1 MNDSNIEELNLNMC
15 RTSQHNK
22 IFACAAALLLTCGLF
37 LATPIKAHATQVITS
52 IDSTMTITMR
62 QSSDD
67 GSTDEDASGD
77 GSTTGDSTSSDE
89 KSSNE
94 NVKSSAASSKKDGS
108 LPRTGVCLLAV
119 IGMIAFCA
127 GSAYCLL
134 ESKKRSFV
142 QGAYARKTSR
152 GVYMR
157 PQNPDGAKRRV
168 IVVAVAAV
176 LLAGLCFCAF
186 VLKTDALAET
196 TDSMIKCDSSVKIDE
211 SGNVVSSGVTVENNS
226 AKVVGIENAVAP
238 TELSGWQATFAS
250 RTVPSKSSVSG
261 TWDGTTVPS
270 DIVAEVKSNGSA
282 TLTFQL
288 EVTYDNEDGKTDT
301 KELDYSLFSLEEG
314 EWVYDKTQKTPEV
327 ICTGTLIKD
336 TDYTVVYGEN
346 VNAGEGTV
354 TITGIGSYSGSKDFK
369 FTIAKAKL
377 TVTGIKV
384 NSKTY
389 DGTTSAT
396 FNYDD
401 ISVAGKVAG
410 DTVSATATGAF
421 PSANVGTH
429 ALALTLAP
437 SGTDAGNYEIDT
449 TASQASAQ
457 GVITQKTVKVSGITA
472 SNKTYD
478 GSTNATLDVT
488 GLTWDGIEEGDTLS
502 LVAANV
508 TGAFASKN
516 ASDTA
521 QTVTIAYG
529 EGALGGTSAGNY
541 TLAAAGNDGSQ
552 ETTNATI
559 SKAALTF
566 IWDYDA
572 TVPEYDGTSHT
583 PTLTVTGAAP
593 GETVTPTVT
602 YTKKGNT
609 AAVAT
614 PKDAAT
620 YVATAT
626 ITAAEEVNYS
636 LPANTTEEFE
646 IAKAKLT
653 VSGIKVDNKTYDGT
667 KTATFNYGDMSV
679 AGKVGNDEVS
689 ATATGAFP
697 SENVGTHT
705 LALTPALTGT
715 DAGNYEIDTTASQ
728 ASAQGEI
735 TKATVTIE
743 WSRTDSFEYNG
754 EDQKREVTKVTGV
767 NNETLGVELEVQKD
781 GEAVNE
787 HKNVGTYVSVATAVT
802 GATAVNY
809 DLPTAE
815 TAIKQSFAI
824 NKAAITVSGIT
835 ASNKTYDGN
844 VDASLDYSDVVLAGC
859 VDADKD
865 KLLLTATGAFDDTDG
880 KGKDVGTNKTVNI
893 SGLTLSGDTAVL
905 ANYELAA
912 ASSQQT
918 STSANITAKEV
929 TITWE
934 PSGDARYAYDGSTHT
949 PTVTVG
955 NVVGGETISATFAY
969 KDSSSVALTSAP
981 SVIGVYTATVT
992 GLSGATAFNYALP
1005 ATELEKEFD
1014 IFELGEYW
1022 LAPANAQDPETATC
1036 KGQSKVDEDMQ
1047 VLHGTITQTS
1057 TGKDKDAVTAEYT
1070 NYMNGKDAE
1079 GNSKEMRLYTKW
1091 NGEDAGSGAN
1101 QWVEFRIIQVGAHDD
1116 DGSAVTFMATHSL
1129 PTAKQMNDSAT
1140 NSGGWASSAMRTSVF
1155 AEGGY
1160 VQAGLSGLKDVAKT
1174 INKVATSG
1182 SHGSWV
1188 EGSTTQDKFWLM
1200 SYSEL
1205 VGENTAP
1212 ITSYGWYKNEGS
1224 QYDWCRTNAVAN
1236 FMTSNVAF
1244 AGIDKTRDGSSYSVG
1259 YSDVGWW
1266 LRSPSG
1272 IFSYSFG
1279 CVYTDGCPSYYS
1291 SASDGLGVVPCFAL

>member
-15 RTSQHNK
+15 RTSQYNK
-22 IFACAAALLLTCGLF
+22 VFVCAAALLLTCGLF
-37 LATPIKAHATQVITS
+37 LAAPVRAHATQVITS
-52 IDSTMTITMR
+52 IDSTMTITMQR
-62 QSSDD
+62 SSDD
-67 GSTDEDASGD
+67 GFMDEDASGD
-77 GSTTGDSTSSDE
+77 GSATGDSTSGDG
-89 KSSNE
+89 KTSNE
-94 NVKSSAASSKKDGS
+94 NVKSSAASSKKDGG
-108 LPRTGVCLLAV
+108 LARTGVCLLAV

-168 IVVAVAAV
+168 IVVAIAAV

-250 RTVPSKSSVSG
+250 HTVPAKSSVSG

-270 DIVAEVKSNGSA
+270 DILAEVKSNGSA
-282 TLTFQL
+282 TLAFQL
-288 EVTYDNEDGKTDT
+288 EVTYDNEGGKTDT
-301 KELDYSLFSLEEG
+301 KELDYSLFSLEGG

-327 ICTGTLIKD
+327 ICTGTLVKD

-354 TITGIGSYSGSKDFK
+354 TITGIGSYSGSKNFK

-377 TVTGIKV
+377 TVSGIKV

-521 QTVTIAYG
+521 QTVTITYG
-529 EGALGGTSAGNY
+529 TDALGGTSAANY
-541 TLAAAGNDGSQ
+541 ILATAGEGGSQ
-552 ETTNATI
+552 ATATATI

-566 IWDYDA
+566 TWTYAETAPQYDA
-572 TVPEYDGTSHT
+572 ETHT
-583 PTLTVTGAAP
+583 PTLTVTGAASS
-593 GETVTPTVT
+593 ETVTPTVT
-602 YTKKGNT
+602 YTKKSEET
-609 AAVAT
+609 ATSVT

-626 ITAAEEVNYS
+626 ISMAEAVNYS
-636 LPANTTEEFE
+636 LPTNTTTEFT
-646 IAKAKLT
+646 IAKA
-653 VSGIKVDNKTYDGT
+653 
-667 KTATFNYGDMSV
+667 
-679 AGKVGNDEVS
+679 
-689 ATATGAFP
+689 P
-697 SENVGTHT
+697 
-705 LALTPALTGT
+705 
-715 DAGNYEIDTTASQ
+715 
-728 ASAQGEI
+728 
-735 TKATVTIE
+735 
-743 WSRTDSFEYNG
+743 
-754 EDQKREVTKVTGV
+754 
-767 NNETLGVELEVQKD
+767 
-781 GEAVNE
+781 
-787 HKNVGTYVSVATAVT
+787 
-802 GATAVNY
+802 
-809 DLPTAE
+809 
-815 TAIKQSFAI
+815 
-824 NKAAITVSGIT
+824 
-835 ASNKTYDGN
+835 
-844 VDASLDYSDVVLAGC
+844 
-859 VDADKD
+859 
-865 KLLLTATGAFDDTDG
+865 
-880 KGKDVGTNKTVNI
+880 
-893 SGLTLSGDTAVL
+893 
-905 ANYELAA
+905 
-912 ASSQQT
+912 
-918 STSANITAKEV
+918 V
-929 TITWE
+929 TITWDPTGE
-934 PSGDARYAYDGSTHT
+934 AKYAYDGSAHT
-949 PTVTVG
+949 PTATVG
-955 NVVGGETISATFAY
+955 NAVSGESISATLAY
-969 KDSSSVALTSAP
+969 KDSSGADLTSAP
-981 SVIGVYTATVT
+981 SAIGTYTATVAA
-992 GLSGATAFNYALP
+992 LSGATASNYALP
-1005 ATELEKEFD
+1005 ATGLAKDFD
-1014 IFELGEYW
+1014 IFERGGYW
-1022 LAPANAQDPETATC
+1022 LAPAGAENPEASSGII
-1036 KGQSKVDEDMQ
+1036 KPQSQIEEDME
-1047 VLHGTITQTS
+1047 VLRGVREQTS
-1057 TGKDKDAVTAEYT
+1057 AGKDKTAVSAEYT

-1079 GNSKEMRLYTKW
+1079 GNAKEIRLYTRW
-1091 NGEDAGSGAN
+1091 NGEDAGTGAN
-1101 QWVEFRIIQVGAHDD
+1101 QWVEFRIIQVGSHDD

-1174 INKVATSG
+1174 INKVAISG

-1200 SYSEL
+1200 SFSEL
-1205 VGENTAP
+1205 AGENTAP

-1236 FMTSNVAF
+1236 FMISNVAF
-1244 AGIDKTRDGSSYSVG
+1244 AGIDKTRDGSSYPVG
-1259 YSDVGWW
+1259 YSDAAWW
-1266 LRSPSG
+1266 LRAPSG
-1272 IFSYSFG
+1272 NFSYSFG